1 MIRKTQKVNE
11 SLKKKMLAL
20 MILSNCP
27 TWDDGAQVTAQWLKQ
42 VILNH

>member
-1 MIRKTQKVNE
+1 MIRKTQKLNE
-11 SLKKKMLAL
+11 FMTKKMLAL

-27 TWDDGAQVTAQWLKQ
+27 TWDYGALVMAQWLKQ